1 MSYIHDTHKTSSDW
15 GLKYRPEKLE
25 ELILPKRYLTM
36 FKKMIKSGEISNM
49 LFCGEFGCGKTSL
62 ALILSD
68 ALDYQTL
75 YINMSLDTS
84 VEVLRNDIKNF
95 GNTVAMNSKRK
106 LIIADECEK
115 ASDSLKKGLK
125 AEIEQLSE
133 NVSFIFITNY
143 ASQLEG
149 GFHSRLQKV
158 EFIFTPEE
166 IKQMKTAYYKR
177 ALEILDHNEKEYDKK
192 AIGQVVDKF
201 FPDFRRILN
210 TLQCFSMQGKITE
223 ELVQTSVS
231 VNIDEF
237 FSILKRKKYKE
248 LRQFIANLSIQPQY
262 FYSEIFKHIDNHLD
276 KTILCESIL
285 ILSKYSYESA
295 FVSDHELN
303 LCACAMEL
311 MLIQK

>member
-36 FKKMIKSGEISNM
+36 FNKMIKSGELTNM

-95 GNTVAMNSKRK
+95 GNTVAMNSNRK

-158 EFIFTPEE
+158 EFVFTPAE

-177 ALEILDHNEKEYDKK
+177 ALEILDHNDKEYDKR
-192 AIGQVVDKF
+192 AVGQIVDKL

-223 ELVQTSVS
+223 ELVQTSVT

-262 FYSEIFKHIDNHLD
+262 FYSEIFKHIDNQFD
-276 KTILCESIL
+276 KTILCEAIL
-285 ILSKYSYESA
+285 ILAKYSYESA

>member
-1 MSYIHDTHKTSSDW
+1 MSYITNTHKTSADW

-25 ELILPKRYLTM
+25 ELILPKRYIQM
-36 FKKMIKSGEISNM
+36 FSEIIEKGEMSNM

-68 ALDYQTL
+68 ALDFKTL

-95 GNTVAMNSKRK
+95 GHTVALNNKRK

-143 ASQLEG
+143 ANQLEG

-158 EFIFTPEE
+158 EFTFTPAEVKE
-166 IKQMKTAYYKR
+166 MKTGIYKR
-177 ALEILDHNEKEYDKK
+177 ALEILDHNEKEYEKK
-192 AIGQVVDKF
+192 AVGKVVDKF

-210 TLQCFSMQGKITE
+210 SLQCFSMQGKITE
-223 ELVQTSVS
+223 ELVDTSVA
-231 VNIDEF
+231 VNIDEYF
-237 FSILKRKKYKE
+237 AILKRKKYKD
-248 LRQFIANLSIQPQY
+248 LRQFIANLSIQAQY
-262 FYSEIFKHIDNHLD
+262 FYSEVFKNIDDHMD
-276 KTILCESIL
+276 KSILCDVIL
-285 ILSKYSYESA
+285 VLAKYSYESA
-295 FVSDHELN
+295 FVTDQELN
-303 LCACAMEL
+303 LCACSMEL
-311 MLIQK
+311 MLLQK